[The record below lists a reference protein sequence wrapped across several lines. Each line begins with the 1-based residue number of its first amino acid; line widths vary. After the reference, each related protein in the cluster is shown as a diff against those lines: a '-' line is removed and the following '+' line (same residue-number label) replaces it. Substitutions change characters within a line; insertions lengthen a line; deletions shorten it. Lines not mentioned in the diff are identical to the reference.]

1 MYNLKDCSDNY
12 SKISGSLWQY
22 NKDEPFLN
30 PNVDIADFP
39 ADNNHSVLLKF
50 KTKTAGWIGVMVKMM
65 LKLGYH

>member
-30 PNVDIADFP
+30 PNVDIVDFP

-50 KTKTAGWIGVMVKMM
+50 KAKTAGWIGVMVKMI
-65 LKLGYH
+65 LKLGYP

>member
-12 SKISGSLWQY
+12 SKISGSLWQC

-30 PNVDIADFP
+30 ANVDIADFP

-50 KTKTAGWIGVMVKMM
+50 KTKTAS
-65 LKLGYH
+65 

>member
-50 KTKTAGWIGVMVKMM
+50 KTKTAG
-65 LKLGYH
+65 

>member
-30 PNVDIADFP
+30 ANIDIADFP
-39 ADNNHSVLLKF
+39 ADNNHSVLFKF
-50 KTKTAGWIGVMVKMM
+50 KTKIAGWIGVMVKMM